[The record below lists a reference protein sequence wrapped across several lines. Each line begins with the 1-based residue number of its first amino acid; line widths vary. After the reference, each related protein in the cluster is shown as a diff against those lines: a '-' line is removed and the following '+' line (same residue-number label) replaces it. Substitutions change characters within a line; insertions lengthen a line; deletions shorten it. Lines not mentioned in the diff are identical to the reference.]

1 MTLWNRLELQWKTLL
16 LLSAGFLPIIFVN
29 TWFIFDQ
36 VYRTNVVTAVGGL
49 MNFVDAK
56 QQGVIRFLGQNEKLA
71 KQLSVLM
78 EIQSDESISDYFST
92 IIKTDVFNVEDHP
105 FKEEINSGMRKIPTW
120 EVYRS
125 IDYVNDG
132 RIVLSSD
139 PGRVGRGISDEPDA
153 TFGYSDVHIH
163 DGVPQISFRA
173 SNSVGEIIV
182 HADARMLTNIVNGE
196 IGNLEGDMGAFYLAG
211 VGKTFDYYIVN
222 KNNVMITE
230 SRVTPNALLNH
241 KGSVFPWERTQ
252 KGSSDPNCNNGIYE
266 TNAGVTTGCGEAMGF
281 YESQSGKRLLG
292 ASMPFYDSGWT
303 IVVEQTEEEILG
315 PISLLG
321 VKFSGLSLLI
331 WLSLSAI
338 TYFLLKK
345 LVVRIH
351 KIERAVRTISEG
363 NLAIELESSENDE
376 IGRIASNINKMTE
389 NLRILVGKINAT
401 SNSLSNSAKVLS
413 DVTDI
418 SNEGVMKQ
426 QQEIERVAT
435 AMNQMSTTVQEVARH
450 AHDAADGAKNALAE
464 TAEGHGVVSDTM
476 SSINQLASEV
486 SQAADVIQQLETE
499 GNNIG
504 AILDTIRG
512 IAEQTNLLALNAAI
526 EAARAG
532 EQGRGFAV
540 VADEVRVLASRT
552 QEATQEIQKMIENLQ
567 SGTLRAVDVM
577 EKGKNRADASVEK
590 AETAK
595 KSLDAINLSVSKI
608 NDMNN
613 QIATSAEEQ
622 TAVAEEININ
632 VLNISQVAE
641 KNAEQA
647 NEATASCSELTTLS
661 QELMVAVRQFKV

>member
-1 MTLWNRLELQWKTLL
+1 
-16 LLSAGFLPIIFVN
+16 
-29 TWFIFDQ
+29 
-36 VYRTNVVTAVGGL
+36 
-49 MNFVDAK
+49 
-56 QQGVIRFLGQNEKLA
+56 
-71 KQLSVLM
+71 
-78 EIQSDESISDYFST
+78 
-92 IIKTDVFNVEDHP
+92 
-105 FKEEINSGMRKIPTW
+105 
-120 EVYRS
+120 
-125 IDYVNDG
+125 
-132 RIVLSSD
+132 
-139 PGRVGRGISDEPDA
+139 
-153 TFGYSDVHIH
+153 
-163 DGVPQISFRA
+163 
-173 SNSVGEIIV
+173 
-182 HADARMLTNIVNGE
+182 
-196 IGNLEGDMGAFYLAG
+196 
-211 VGKTFDYYIVN
+211 
-222 KNNVMITE
+222 
-230 SRVTPNALLNH
+230 
-241 KGSVFPWERTQ
+241 
-252 KGSSDPNCNNGIYE
+252 
-266 TNAGVTTGCGEAMGF
+266 
-281 YESQSGKRLLG
+281 
-292 ASMPFYDSGWT
+292 
-303 IVVEQTEEEILG
+303 VVEQTEEEILG

-351 KIERAVRTISEG
+351 KIERAVSTISEG

-661 QELMVAVRQFKV
+661 QELLVAVRQFKV